1 MRGRIVHGGTP
12 AELIAEYTGA
22 VGRMREL
29 PAWALKGAIVGMQGG
44 PAQVRTVWNQLE
56 ALDVP
61 LSAFWLQV
69 GKINS
74 SFVNPCHPHSLPIH
88 PAHRDIGTA

>member
-1 MRGRIVHGGTP
+1 MRGRIVHGSTP
-12 AELIAEYTGA
+12 AELIREYTGA

-44 PAQVRTVWNQLE
+44 PDKVRKVWRQLE
-56 ALDVP
+56 TLDVP

-69 GKINS
+69 
-74 SFVNPCHPHSLPIH
+74 
-88 PAHRDIGTA
+88 